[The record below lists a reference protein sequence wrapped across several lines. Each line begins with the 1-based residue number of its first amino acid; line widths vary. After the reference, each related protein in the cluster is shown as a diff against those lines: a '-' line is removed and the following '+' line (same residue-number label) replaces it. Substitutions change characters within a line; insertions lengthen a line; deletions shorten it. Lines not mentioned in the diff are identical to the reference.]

1 MERFYPIFDDVSWLE
16 KALPLGVKF
25 TQLRL
30 KNRSLET
37 VTEQLRYGFNMCKEF
52 GAELVVN
59 DFWEVALNEK
69 YDWIHLGQED
79 LADADMAAIRRS
91 GLKIGIST
99 HDEEELDRALSFSP
113 DYVAFGPIY
122 PTKLK
127 EMQWDPQGLPMIAR
141 WKKYLGSTDLVA
153 IGGLTLETGRSALK
167 HGAQSVA
174 VSTDISSHN
183 DPCQRI
189 IDWLAI

>member
-1 MERFYPIFDDVSWLE
+1 M
-16 KALPLGVKF
+16 KF

-37 VTEQLRYGFNMCKEF
+37 VTEQLQYGFNMCKKF

-79 LADADMAAIRRS
+79 LGDADMAAIRRS

-127 EMQWDPQGLPMIAR
+127 EMKWDPQGLPMIAR

-153 IGGLTLETGRSALK
+153 IGGLNLETGRSALK
-167 HGAQSVA
+167 YGAKSVA

>member
-127 EMQWDPQGLPMIAR
+127 EMQWDPQGLPKIAR